1 MECYLDLDSMKKLKA
16 ITEKC
21 AAELTEKPSH
31 TPAETKALKD
41 GLEVIAMLEDKIAE
55 CEMEKNGGGKGDMG
69 GMEYAERGYSRGG
82 HPYRQY
88 HITSYGQPIRMP
100 TYHYGD
106 GSYGMN
112 PNMNGYS
119 GDYGV
124 QGWYRSGDGMPN
136 CGPDPYYYGPEYS
149 DRGHGYSRHSIGDRA
164 VESLEMLMDK
174 AGSEYEKDEL
184 RRFIQLI
191 RSHADTK

>member
-21 AAELTEKPSH
+21 AAELAEKPTH
-31 TPAETKALKD
+31 TPNETKALKD
-41 GLEVIAMLEDKIAE
+41 GLEVIDMLDAKIAE
-55 CEMEKNGGGKGDMG
+55 CEMEKNGGGKVDMG

-88 HITSYGQPIRMP
+88 HITSYGHPVRV
-100 TYHYGD
+100 
-106 GSYGMN
+106 SYGMN

-124 QGWYRSGDGMPN
+124 QGWYRSGDGMSN
-136 CGPDPYYYGPEYS
+136 CGPEPYYYDPEYS
-149 DRGHGYSRHSIGDRA
+149 DRGRGYSRHSIGDRA

-184 RRFIQLI
+184 RRFIHMI
-191 RSHADTK
+191 RSAADTK

>member
-21 AAELTEKPSH
+21 AAELADKPTH
-31 TPAETKALKD
+31 TPNETKALKD
-41 GLEVIAMLEDKIAE
+41 GLEVIDMLDAKIAE
-55 CEMEKNGGGKGDMG
+55 CEMEKNGGNGN
-69 GMEYAERGYSRGG
+69 MEYAERGYSSGG
-82 HPYRQY
+82 QPYRQY
-88 HITSYGQPIRMP
+88 HITSYGRPMRMP
-100 TYHYGD
+100 THMYSDPY
-106 GSYGMN
+106 ST
-112 PNMNGYS
+112 NGYS

-124 QGWYRSGDGMPN
+124 QGWYRSGDGMSN
-136 CGPDPYYYGPEYS
+136 CGPEPYYYDPEYS

-184 RRFIQLI
+184 RRFIRMI
-191 RSHADTK
+191 RSAADTK